1 MRCTVTTSLSFL
13 LSHSHCSPVLDLAFT
28 MAQANGNPNATDLT
42 IPEPAQP
49 PQYSLATLGV
59 HADDPI
65 NETTDVAPALH
76 VSSTFRYS
84 RDPDKLKPIDDLDIP
99 DREPGSAVKGD
110 THIYSRLTAPNASR
124 LELLLTSL
132 IGAPCLT
139 YGSGLAAFHA
149 LIVYLHPKVVAIG
162 AGYHGCHGVLQ
173 IYQKL
178 TNCKIVDLFNE
189 KSWNDAGL
197 GEGDVVHLET
207 PVNPTG
213 HAYNIAHFAELAHER
228 GAVLTIDATFAPP
241 PLQDPFKWGADY
253 VMHSGTKYIGGHSDM
268 LCGVIAIGKNR
279 ENWEKDYWTM
289 YGERLHLG
297 SVMGSME
304 GWLGVRSLRT
314 MELRVARQ
322 SQNTDKLVA
331 FINDCLSGSEKSAE
345 AEAVRATVAKIDH
358 ASLQSSDMSWLK
370 KQMPNGFG
378 PVFSI
383 WMKTATQARR
393 LPSKLE
399 LFHHATSL
407 GGVESLIEWRRMSDD
422 TVEDEL
428 CRVSVGVESWEDLRD
443 DLVHGF
449 KELAKEAELN
459 VT

>member
-1 MRCTVTTSLSFL
+1 
-13 LSHSHCSPVLDLAFT
+13 
-28 MAQANGNPNATDLT
+28 MAQPNDNPNHTELA
-42 IPEPAQP
+42 IPNPPQP
-49 PQYSLATLGV
+49 PTYSLATLGI
-59 HADDPI
+59 HADDSI
-65 NETTDVAPALH
+65 NEYTDVAPALH

-84 RDPDKLKPIDDLDIP
+84 HDPDKLQPAADLDIP
-99 DREPGSAVKGD
+99 AREPGTAVKGD
-110 THIYSRLTAPNASR
+110 AHIYSRLTAPNSSR

-139 YGSGLAAFHA
+139 YTSGLAAFHA
-149 LIVYLHPKVVAIG
+149 LLVYLHPKVVAIG

-178 TNCKIVDLFNE
+178 TNCKIVDLFDE
-189 KSWNDAGL
+189 KSWENEGEGWSL

-213 HAYNIAHFAELAHER
+213 IAYDISHFAELAHKR

-268 LCGVIAIGKNR
+268 LCGVIAIGKRR
-279 ENWEKDYWTM
+279 EGWEKAYWTM
-289 YGERLHLG
+289 FVERLHLG

-314 MELRVARQ
+314 FDLRVTRQ
-322 SQNTDKLVA
+322 SQSADKIVA
-331 FINDCLSGSEKSAE
+331 FINGCLTGSETAE
-345 AEAVRATVAKIDH
+345 GADAVKAVVAKIDH
-358 ASLQSSDMSWLK
+358 ASLQISDMAWLK

-383 WMKTATQARR
+383 NLKNATQARR
-393 LPSKLE
+393 LPSKLQ

-422 TVEDEL
+422 TVEDTL
-428 CRVSVGVESWEDLRD
+428 CRVSIGIEAWEDLKD
-443 DLVHGF
+443 DLLAGF
-449 KELAKEAELN
+449 KALAAEAN
-459 VT
+459 